1 MLEISLF
8 DVLIKVFL
16 EFIITSTLMFFFLL
30 AFRSLKKKKKY
41 GSLFLF
47 TFICPCCIMAD
58 SSGYNLFYFELRM
71 QYMWPIAGGYF
82 VNVDFVVLGHS
93 SNKRKGILTPFWWNK
108 YCNKFST
115 SLCRLSAESVTC
127 DVLCF

>member
-1 MLEISLF
+1 
-8 DVLIKVFL
+8 
-16 EFIITSTLMFFFLL
+16 
-30 AFRSLKKKKKY
+30 
-41 GSLFLF
+41 
-47 TFICPCCIMAD
+47 MAD

-108 YCNKFST
+108 YCNKFIDHVKF
-115 SLCRLSAESVTC
+115 LEHFF
-127 DVLCF
+127 CFLTFALF